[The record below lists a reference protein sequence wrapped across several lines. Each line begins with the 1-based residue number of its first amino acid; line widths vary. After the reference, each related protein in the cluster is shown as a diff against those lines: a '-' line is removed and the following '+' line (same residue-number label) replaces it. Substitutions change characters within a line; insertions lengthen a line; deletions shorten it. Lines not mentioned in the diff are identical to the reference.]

1 MRERTMSAPTV
12 LQVLDDI
19 REWKAW
25 RAKTQ
30 RELGEL
36 LASKD
41 ASPETIERRRVLWRR
56 INNANRTVA
65 AMERYLRER
74 HRSGVGGQGDRW
86 SV

>member
-41 ASPETIERRRVLWRR
+41 ASPETTERRRKLWRR
-56 INNANRTVA
+56 INTANAQISG
-65 AMERYLRER
+65 MERYLRE
-74 HRSGVGGQGDRW
+74 HHQSSTKGQPDRW
-86 SV
+86 NA